1 MLRIPGSQGPRRGPP
16 RTGGHRGTNR
26 QARRISTLTTT
37 SRTSTP
43 PTRASGD
50 NTHASAPRNGPAPVE
65 ESAPDPV
72 HVVTSPRQAPAT
84 QPAEEDRSGKTDRG
98 SFSERGQVI
107 AALHSAGKLSEAL
120 ELALGLLADAE
131 ADVAASDGSGGPP
144 PAWITWQA
152 AQLYRGLGNY
162 DGEIALLERWLRQE
176 NVASAL
182 RHPLA
187 SQMLWRLRTAI
198 ELRRIGHRPAWPSAQ
213 AHD

>member
-1 MLRIPGSQGPRRGPP
+1 M
-16 RTGGHRGTNR
+16 
-26 QARRISTLTTT
+26 TTT
-37 SRTSTP
+37 FRTSTSAK
-43 PTRASGD
+43 RASAD
-50 NTHASAPRNGPAPVE
+50 NTTARAPLNGPSPVEGSAPGSVQVVTPPGPAPAAQ
-65 ESAPDPV
+65 SADD
-72 HVVTSPRQAPAT
+72 
-84 QPAEEDRSGKTDRG
+84 DRFGRMDRA

-131 ADVAASDGSGGPP
+131 ADLAASDDAGGPP

-187 SQMLWRLRTAI
+187 SQMLWRLRTAT
-198 ELRRIGHRPAWPSAQ
+198 ELRRIGHRPAWPSAV